1 MYNLVVNRRRKIKEE
16 EEIQEAEIVTHW
28 SAKRI
33 GVAIL
38 ILVLLV
44 GFGIF
49 SLSLLSKNPK
59 ILGEKTLDRPKIEI
73 PNEKNVEEIIE
84 KAKDELSDINA
95 KNLIE
100 SQPRLKKIIDDLTG
114 LTGSSTSAKN
124 LICDSLCK

>member
-1 MYNLVVNRRRKIKEE
+1 MSRRRKIKEEE

-33 GVAIL
+33 GIAIL
-38 ILVLLV
+38 ILVLFL
-44 GFGIF
+44 GFGIY
-49 SLSLLSKNPK
+49 SLSLLSQNPK
-59 ILGEKTLDRPKIEI
+59 VLGEKSLDRPKIEI
-73 PNEKNVEEIIE
+73 PNERNVEEIIE
-84 KAKDELSDINA
+84 KAQDELSDINA